1 MPIQPRTMYAIFDG
15 TGPQDGEF
23 YTNKPDLFRALN
35 HANADDLVMVFDPRE
50 LRLGGTMVRTDG
62 TEELVQEGFDAGVI
76 ERDAKIVRALLR
88 VQPSAHEQAENRA
101 EYRREFAA

>member
-1 MPIQPRTMYAIFDG
+1 MINTRTIYAIWDG
-15 TGPQDGEF
+15 TGFQDGQTF
-23 YTNKPDLFRALN
+23 DDKLPLFKALN

-50 LRLGGTMVRTDG
+50 LRQGGTMVRTDG